1 MKTGR
6 VKFFSV
12 EKGYGFITVDKGE
25 GDVYVSIHEVKDTI
39 KERDRVSFEIVEEN
53 REKKAVN
60 VKRTD

>member
-12 EKGYGFITVDKGE
+12 EKGYGFITIDSGG
-25 GDVYVSIHEVKDTI
+25 GDIYVPISEVKEAI

-53 REKKAVN
+53 REKRAVN
-60 VKRTD
+60 VKLAQ

>member
-12 EKGYGFITVDKGE
+12 EKGYGFITIDSG
-25 GDVYVSIHEVKDTI
+25 GDVYVPIAEVKEKI

-53 REKKAVN
+53 REKRAIN
-60 VKRTD
+60 VKLA